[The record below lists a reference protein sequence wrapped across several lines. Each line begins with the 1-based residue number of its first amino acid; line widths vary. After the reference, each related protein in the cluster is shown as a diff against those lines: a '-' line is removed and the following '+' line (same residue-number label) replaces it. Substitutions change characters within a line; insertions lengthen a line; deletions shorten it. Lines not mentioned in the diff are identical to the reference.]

1 MLMKNE
7 KGIGMI
13 DSVIAGV
20 VTIIGVLIITNVDD
34 AANLSGSTAILT
46 GLIGL
51 VLAAGGILF
60 IIVNVFR

>member
-20 VTIIGVLIITNVDD
+20 VTIIGVLIITNVDS